1 MLPASAVDKGAYVSV
16 DERPFYA
23 CLFPPACLLF
33 EPLLALSL
41 IAKRL
46 SALAHRLDD
55 LCECDIHE
63 LVAAALWQPEPHGA
77 SVREQQRARLREA
90 RADRCGRLGPRA
102 RSLADERDERP
113 AQLAERLL

>member
-1 MLPASAVDKGAYVSV
+1 MQSKKVDIYREGTCAARLGCRQRSLVSV

-63 LVAAALWQPEPHGA
+63 LVAAALW
-77 SVREQQRARLREA
+77 
-90 RADRCGRLGPRA
+90 
-102 RSLADERDERP
+102 
-113 AQLAERLL
+113 